1 MIEERQP
8 RLLGPWMTLALV
20 IGGVIG
26 SGIFYLP
33 IALAPLGGSVPI
45 GWLIS
50 GVGIM
55 AMAYCASRIVSPD
68 GGGLQA
74 YVEHE
79 LGPGVGFIVT
89 WMTWCSTWVGIPAVA
104 LAASAALGTAVPLV
118 AEHLVIMAFLFTTIF
133 ALINLRGIRATGEV
147 AIVTVIVKILPLV
160 AVIGIAAILGA
171 SGGPIHP
178 INTPP
183 PTFGNIATAS
193 ALCLFA
199 LTGFEFAMSPV
210 GKIREPE
217 KNLARSLLFGLAAI
231 AVLYLAVTLSLSLIM
246 PNSAIAKSIAPFPQA
261 IGTYWGGTA
270 AVLAA
275 AAMGISAL
283 GTLNAALLAVGEMLY
298 SMALRRDM
306 PALFDRTNRYNAPWI
321 AQLAGVLLGFV
332 LLALNAA
339 KGTTQLFT
347 FITLLAADAVLYLYS
362 AAAIA
367 AAIKDKKPLTTVA
380 ATIGL
385 VFVLYA
391 FYGSGGEAFL
401 LSLILLAAGGL
412 LYYFRRPS
420 TIRRQEDSAA
430 APGGS
435 SA

>member
-1 MIEERQP
+1 MPDQKEA

-20 IGGVIG
+20 IGGVVG

-33 IALAPLGGSVPI
+33 IALAPLGGSVPV

-50 GVGIM
+50 GIGIM
-55 AMAYCASRIVSPD
+55 AMAYCSSRIVSPD

-79 LGPGVGFIVT
+79 LGPGVGFMVT

-104 LAASAALGTAVPLV
+104 LAASAALGTAFPEV
-118 AEHLVIMAFLFTTIF
+118 AQHLVIMAYLFTTIF

-147 AIVTVIVKILPLV
+147 AIVTVLVKILPLIAVV
-160 AVIGIAAILGA
+160 AIAAILLGT
-171 SGGPIHP
+171 GGETNPIDV
-178 INTPP
+178 PP
-183 PTFGNIATAS
+183 PTFGNIASAS

-217 KNLARSLLFGLAAI
+217 KNLARALLFGLAGI
-231 AVLYLAVTLSLSLIM
+231 ALVYLFVTTSLSLIM
-246 PNSAIAKSIAPFPQA
+246 PNSAIAKSIAPFPDA

-270 AVLAA
+270 ALLAA

-306 PALFDRTNRYNAPWI
+306 PAIFDRTNRYNAPYM
-321 AQLAGVLLGFV
+321 AQLAGVILGFI

-347 FITLLAADAVLYLYS
+347 FITLLATDAVLYLYS

-367 AAIKDKKPLTTVA
+367 AAIKDRKPLTTIA
-380 ATIGL
+380 AAIGL
-385 VFVLYA
+385 IFVLYA
-391 FYGSGGEAFL
+391 FYGSGHQAFL
-401 LSLILLAAGGL
+401 LSLVLLAAGGL
-412 LYYFRRPS
+412 LYFFRKPS
-420 TIRRQEDSAA
+420 TIRAREAA
-430 APGGS
+430 GA
-435 SA
+435 

>member
-1 MIEERQP
+1 MSAERQP
-8 RLLGPWMTLALV
+8 RMLGPWMTLALV
-20 IGGVIG
+20 IGGVVG

-33 IALAPLGGSVPI
+33 IALAPLGGSVPV

-50 GVGIM
+50 GIGIM
-55 AMAYCASRIVSPD
+55 AMAYCSSRIVSPD

-104 LAASAALGTAVPLV
+104 LAASAALGTAFPLV
-118 AEHLVIMAFLFTTIF
+118 ARHLIVMSFLFTTLF

-147 AIVTVIVKILPLV
+147 AIVTVLVKILPLA
-160 AVIGIAAILGA
+160 AVIAIAAILLV
-171 SGGPIHP
+171 SGGPVNP
-178 INTPP
+178 VDVPP
-183 PTFGNIATAS
+183 PTFGNIASAS

-217 KNLARSLLFGLAAI
+217 KNLARALLFGLAAI
-231 AVLYLAVTLSLSLIM
+231 AIVYLLVTTSLSLIM
-246 PNSAIAKSIAPFPQA
+246 PNSAIAKSIAPFPDA

-270 AVLAA
+270 ALLAA

-306 PALFDRTNRYNAPWI
+306 PAIFDRTNRYNAPWV
-321 AQLAGVLLGFV
+321 AQLAGVVLGFILLG
-332 LLALNAA
+332 LNAA

-347 FITLLAADAVLYLYS
+347 FITLLATDAVLYLYS

-367 AAIKDKKPLTTVA
+367 AVIKDRKPLTTVA
-380 ATIGL
+380 AAIGL
-385 VFVLYA
+385 IFVVYA
-391 FYGSGGEAFL
+391 FYGSGREAFL
-401 LSLILLAAGGL
+401 LSLVLLAGGGL
-412 LYYFRRPS
+412 LYFFRKPS
-420 TIRRQEDSAA
+420 TIRVREAA
-430 APGGS
+430 GA
-435 SA
+435 

>member
-1 MIEERQP
+1 MADDRDA
-8 RLLGPWMTLALV
+8 RLHGPWMTLALV

-55 AMAYCASRIVSPD
+55 AMAYCASRIVSRD

-89 WMTWCSTWVGIPAVA
+89 WMTWCSSWVGVPAVA
-104 LAASAALGTAVPLV
+104 LAASAALATVFPSLAG
-118 AEHLVIMAFLFTTIF
+118 HLVILAFAFTAVF

-147 AIVTVIVKILPLV
+147 AIVTVLIKVLPLL
-160 AVIGIAAILGA
+160 AVIAIAAMLGT
-171 SGGPIHP
+171 SGGPVHP
-178 INTPP
+178 IDVPP

-210 GKIREPE
+210 GKIRNPE
-217 KNLARSLLFGLAAI
+217 RNLARALLFGLAGI
-231 AVLYLAVTLSLSLIM
+231 ALLYLLVTTSLSLVM
-246 PNSAIAKSIAPFPQA
+246 PNAAIAKSIAPFPDA
-261 IGTYWGGTA
+261 IGLYWGGTA
-270 AVLAA
+270 ALLAA
-275 AAMGISAL
+275 LAMAISAL
-283 GTLNAALLAVGEMLY
+283 GTLNAALLACGEMLY
-298 SMALRRDM
+298 SMSLRRDM
-306 PALFDRTNRYNAPWI
+306 PAIFDKTNRFNAPYM
-321 AQLAGVLLGFV
+321 AQFAAVILGFI
-332 LLALNAA
+332 LLALNEA

-347 FITLLAADAVLYLYS
+347 FITLLATDAVLYLYS

-367 AAIKDKKPLTTVA
+367 AAFKDRRPSTTIA
-380 ATIGL
+380 CAIGL
-385 VFVLYA
+385 AFVLYA
-391 FYGSGGEAFL
+391 FYGSGVEAFL
-401 LSLILLAAGGL
+401 LSLALLAIGGL
-412 LYYFRRPS
+412 IYWLRKGR
-420 TIRRQEDSAA
+420 TIPPPEASPA
-430 APGGS
+430 
-435 SA
+435 

>member
-1 MIEERQP
+1 MTDERQA
-8 RLLGPWMTLALV
+8 RMLGPWMTLALV
-20 IGGVIG
+20 IGGVVG

-33 IALAPLGGSVPI
+33 IALAPLGGSVPF

-50 GVGIM
+50 GIGIM
-55 AMAYCASRIVSPD
+55 AMAYCSSRIVSPD

-74 YVEHE
+74 YVENE
-79 LGPGVGFIVT
+79 LGPGGGFIVT

-104 LAASAALGTAVPLV
+104 LAASAALGTAVPVV
-118 AEHLVIMAFLFTTIF
+118 AEHLVLMSFLFTTVF

-147 AIVTVIVKILPLV
+147 AIVTVIVKILPLI
-160 AVIGIAAILGA
+160 AVIAIAAILLTA
-171 SGGPIHP
+171 GGPVNP
-178 INTPP
+178 IDVPP
-183 PTFGNIATAS
+183 ATFGNIASAS

-217 KNLARSLLFGLAAI
+217 KNLARALLFGLAGIAI
-231 AVLYLAVTLSLSLIM
+231 VYLLVTTSLSLIM
-246 PNSAIAKSIAPFPQA
+246 PNWAIAKSIAPFPQA

-270 AVLAA
+270 ALLAA

-298 SMALRRDM
+298 SMSLRRDM
-306 PALFDRTNRYNAPWI
+306 PAIFDRTNRYNAPWV

-367 AAIKDKKPLTTVA
+367 AVIKDRKPLTTVA
-380 ATIGL
+380 AAIGL
-385 VFVLYA
+385 LFVVYA
-391 FYGSGGEAFL
+391 FYGSGREAFL
-401 LSLILLAAGGL
+401 LSLVLLAAGGL
-412 LYYFRRPS
+412 LYFFRKPA
-420 TIRRQEDSAA
+420 TIRAREAA
-430 APGGS
+430 GA
-435 SA
+435 

>member
-1 MIEERQP
+1 MAEKQARM
-8 RLLGPWMTLALV
+8 LGPWMTLALV
-20 IGGVIG
+20 IGSVIG

-33 IALAPLGGSVPI
+33 IALAPLGGSVPV

-50 GVGIM
+50 GIGIM

-104 LAASAALGTAVPLV
+104 LAAAAALGTAVPLV
-118 AEHLVIMAFLFTTIF
+118 AQHLVVMAFLFTTIF

-147 AIVTVIVKILPLV
+147 AIVTVLVKILPLA
-160 AVIGIAAILGA
+160 AVIAIAAMLGA
-171 SGGPIHP
+171 GGGPVHP
-178 INTPP
+178 INVPP

-231 AVLYLAVTLSLSLIM
+231 AVLYLLVTLSLSLIM
-246 PNSAIAKSIAPFPQA
+246 PNSAIAKSIAPFPEA

-306 PALFDRTNRYNAPWI
+306 PAIFDRTNRYNAPWV
-321 AQLAGVLLGFV
+321 AQLAGVILGFILLG
-332 LLALNAA
+332 LNAA

-367 AAIKDKKPLTTVA
+367 AVIKDKKPLTTVA
-380 ATIGL
+380 AAIGL
-385 VFVLYA
+385 VFVVYA
-391 FYGSGGEAFL
+391 FYGSGLEAFL
-401 LSLILLAAGGL
+401 LSLALLAAGGVL
-412 LYYFRRPS
+412 FYFRKPE
-420 TIRRQEDSAA
+420 TIPPPEHAAA
-430 APGGS
+430 APRGS
-435 SA
+435 

>member
-1 MIEERQP
+1 MADDREA

-55 AMAYCASRIVSPD
+55 AMAYCASRIVSRD

-89 WMTWCSTWVGIPAVA
+89 WMTWCSSWVGVPAVA
-104 LAASAALGTAVPLV
+104 LAASAALATVFPSLAG
-118 AEHLVIMAFLFTTIF
+118 HLVILAFAFTAVF

-147 AIVTVIVKILPLV
+147 AIVTVLIKVLPLL
-160 AVIGIAAILGA
+160 AVIAIAAMLGT
-171 SGGPIHP
+171 SGDPVHP
-178 INTPP
+178 IDVPP

-210 GKIREPE
+210 GKIRNPE
-217 KNLARSLLFGLAAI
+217 RNLARALLFGLAGI
-231 AVLYLAVTLSLSLIM
+231 ALLYLLVTTSLSLVM
-246 PNSAIAKSIAPFPQA
+246 PNAAIAKSIAPFPDA
-261 IGTYWGGTA
+261 IGLYWGGA
-270 AVLAA
+270 AALLAA
-275 AAMGISAL
+275 LAMAISAL
-283 GTLNAALLAVGEMLY
+283 GTLNAALLACGEMLY
-298 SMALRRDM
+298 SMSLRRDM
-306 PALFDRTNRYNAPWI
+306 PAIFDKTNRFNAPYM
-321 AQLAGVLLGFV
+321 AQFAAVILGFI
-332 LLALNAA
+332 LLALNEA

-347 FITLLAADAVLYLYS
+347 FITLLATDAVLYLYS

-367 AAIKDKKPLTTVA
+367 AAFKDRRPSTTIA
-380 ATIGL
+380 CAIGL
-385 VFVLYA
+385 AFVLYA
-391 FYGSGGEAFL
+391 FYGSGVEAFL
-401 LSLILLAAGGL
+401 LSLALLAIGGL
-412 LYYFRRPS
+412 IYWLRKGR
-420 TIRRQEDSAA
+420 TIPPPEASPA
-430 APGGS
+430 
-435 SA
+435 

>member
-1 MIEERQP
+1 MTDERQA
-8 RLLGPWMTLALV
+8 RMLGPWMTLALV
-20 IGGVIG
+20 IGGVVG

-33 IALAPLGGSVPI
+33 IALAPLGGSVPF

-50 GVGIM
+50 GIGIM
-55 AMAYCASRIVSPD
+55 AMAYCSSRIVSPD

-74 YVEHE
+74 YVENE

-104 LAASAALGTAVPLV
+104 LAASAALGTAVPVV
-118 AEHLVIMAFLFTTIF
+118 AEHLVLMSFLFTTVF

-147 AIVTVIVKILPLV
+147 AIVTVIVKILPLI
-160 AVIGIAAILGA
+160 AVIAIAAILLTA
-171 SGGPIHP
+171 GGPVNP
-178 INTPP
+178 IDVPP
-183 PTFGNIATAS
+183 ATFGNIASAS

-217 KNLARSLLFGLAAI
+217 KNLARALLFGLAGIAI
-231 AVLYLAVTLSLSLIM
+231 VYLLVTTSLSLIM
-246 PNSAIAKSIAPFPQA
+246 PNWAIAKSIAPFPQA

-270 AVLAA
+270 ALLAA

-298 SMALRRDM
+298 SMSLRRDM
-306 PALFDRTNRYNAPWI
+306 PAIFDRTNRYNAPWV

-367 AAIKDKKPLTTVA
+367 AVIKDRKPLTTVA
-380 ATIGL
+380 AAIGL
-385 VFVLYA
+385 LFVVYA
-391 FYGSGGEAFL
+391 FYGSGREAFL
-401 LSLILLAAGGL
+401 LSLVLLAAGGL
-412 LYYFRRPS
+412 LYWFRKPA
-420 TIRRQEDSAA
+420 TIRAREAA
-430 APGGS
+430 GA
-435 SA
+435 

>member
-1 MIEERQP
+1 MSEERQL
-8 RLLGPWMTLALV
+8 RMLGPWMTLALV

-33 IALAPLGGSVPI
+33 IALAPLGASVPI

-50 GVGIM
+50 GIGIM
-55 AMAYCASRIVSPD
+55 AMAYCSSRIVSPD

-74 YVEHE
+74 YVENE

-118 AEHLVIMAFLFTTIF
+118 AQHLVVMAFLFTTIF

-147 AIVTVIVKILPLV
+147 AIVTVIVKILPLA
-160 AVIGIAAILGA
+160 AVIAIAAILGA
-171 SGGPIHP
+171 GGGRVHP
-178 INTPP
+178 INVPP

-231 AVLYLAVTLSLSLIM
+231 AVLYLLVTLSLSLIM
-246 PNSAIAKSIAPFPQA
+246 PNSAIAKSIAPFPEA

-270 AVLAA
+270 AALAA

-298 SMALRRDM
+298 SMSLRRDM
-306 PALFDRTNRYNAPWI
+306 PAIFDRTNR
-321 AQLAGVLLGFV
+321 
-332 LLALNAA
+332 
-339 KGTTQLFT
+339 
-347 FITLLAADAVLYLYS
+347 
-362 AAAIA
+362 
-367 AAIKDKKPLTTVA
+367 
-380 ATIGL
+380 
-385 VFVLYA
+385 
-391 FYGSGGEAFL
+391 
-401 LSLILLAAGGL
+401 
-412 LYYFRRPS
+412 
-420 TIRRQEDSAA
+420 
-430 APGGS
+430 
-435 SA
+435 